1 MHKLLLDLPAQ
12 FETERLILR
21 PYQAGDGA
29 AYYTLAMN
37 NKDHLLP
44 FELGNPALNIQT
56 LEDAEILVRQFALD
70 WAARTIFFVGGWEKA
85 TDELV
90 VQIVVMVVNW
100 DIPEFEIGFFVD
112 KDHEGKGF
120 VTEGSRAML
129 RFAFD
134 CLGAHRVSAG
144 CNDTNLRSQHVIER
158 LGLIR
163 EAHYRQNRPQV
174 KLADGTF
181 SGDYHYGML
190 RSEYDK
196 LMQAKTENAFK

>member
-1 MHKLLLDLPAQ
+1 MHKLLLDLPSQ

-21 PYQAGDGA
+21 PYRAGDGD
-29 AYYTLAMN
+29 AYYKLALN
-37 NKDHLLP
+37 NKEHLLP
-44 FELGNPALNIQT
+44 FEKGNPALDIHT
-56 LEDAEILVRQFALD
+56 EEDAEILVRQFALD

-85 TDELV
+85 TNELV
-90 VQIVVMVVNW
+90 VQIVIMVVNW
-100 DIPEFEIGFFVD
+100 ELPECEIGFFVD
-112 KDHEGKGF
+112 KDHEGRGF

-163 EAHYRQNRPQV
+163 EAHYRQNKAHI

-181 SGDYHYGML
+181 SGDYHYGLL
-190 RSEYDK
+190 RDEYNK
-196 LMQAKTENAFK
+196 LQGV